1 MEENKNK
8 EEQEKVK
15 IYDKEMYISQEKFK
29 TIILIILVFIL
40 GFVAGYFS
48 KDLISE
54 NLEANNNLNSNTS
67 TVRKKLEIFF

>member
-8 EEQEKVK
+8 EHQEHVK
-15 IYDKEMYISQEKFK
+15 IYDKEMYISQEKLR
-29 TIILIILVFIL
+29 TIILIILVFVL

-54 NLEANNNLNSNTS
+54 NIDMSNNASYNDVQS
-67 TVRKKLEIFF
+67 

>member
-29 TIILIILVFIL
+29 TIILIILVFVL

-54 NLEANNNLNSNTS
+54 NLEANNNLSHNTS
-67 TVRKKLEIFF
+67 NVRKELEIFL